1 MIKARISAEMEA
13 QLGEDA
19 WAAQLLAR
27 LLQVHA
33 SRPWLPIY
41 IHTHIYTYIYVYIYI
56 YIYIYIYYI
65 YIYIYIYIHIYIY
78 I

>member
-13 QLGEDA
+13 QLGDDA

-33 SRPWLPIY
+33 
-41 IHTHIYTYIYVYIYI
+41 YIYMYVCIYI
-56 YIYIYIYYI
+56 YIYIDIDI
-65 YIYIYIYIHIYIY
+65 YI
-78 I
+78 